1 MRILHVSPT
10 AFGDA
15 GLFGGGERYPLELA
29 LALARLDGVQCE
41 LVTFGPTSRVEQIG
55 DLRVRMLRARG
66 HVHRHPAHPLA
77 LGLVNATRDVD
88 VVHAHHLFSTPSR
101 LSALAALARR
111 RPFVVTDHG
120 LAGGTWKGLLPR
132 LVDQFLLVS
141 QYSSQVLA
149 SPTHRTTVVYGGAD
163 PDRFHPDGPD
173 GPRDGV
179 LFVGRL
185 TPHKGVDRLIEAL
198 PRHATLTIVG
208 TGGHDRNMPER
219 DYPDHLR
226 RLAAGKDV
234 RFLGAVGDDELPRLY
249 RRAAVVA
256 VPSVHRTCYGKDV
269 AVSELLGLSTLEAMA
284 SGTAVVASRIGGLV
298 ELVVDGTTG
307 YLVEPGDVGALRSRL
322 ELLLDDAATA
332 SSLGAAGRAR
342 VLERFTWEACAH
354 RCASAYRAV
363 LS

>member
-10 AFGDA
+10 AFGNA
-15 GLFGGGERYPLELA
+15 GIFGGGERYPLELA

-55 DLRVRMLRARG
+55 DLRVRTLRARG

-77 LGLVNATRDVD
+77 LGLVNATRDFD
-88 VVHAHHLFSTPSR
+88 VVHAHHLFSTATG
-101 LSALAALARR
+101 LSALVALARR
-111 RPFVVTDHG
+111 RPFAVTDHG
-120 LAGGTWKGLLPR
+120 LAGGTWRGILPR

-141 QYSSQVLA
+141 QYSSEVLA

-163 PDRFHPDGPD
+163 PDRFHPD

-198 PRHATLTIVG
+198 PRQAALTVVG

-219 DYPDHLR
+219 DYPEHLR

-234 RFLGAVGDDELPRLY
+234 RFLGPVADHELPRLY

-256 VPSVHRTCYGKDV
+256 VPSVHRTCYGKHV
-269 AVSELLGLSTLEAMA
+269 AVSELLSLSTLEAMA
-284 SGTAVVASRIGGLV
+284 SGTAVVASRVGGLV

-307 YLVEPGDVGALRSRL
+307 YLVEPGDVGALRSHL
-322 ELLLDDAATA
+322 ELLLDDAAMA
-332 SSLGAAGRAR
+332 SRLGAEGRAR
-342 VLERFTWEACAH
+342 VLERFTWEACAR
-354 RCASAYRAV
+354 RCVSAYRAM

>member
-10 AFGDA
+10 AFGDT
-15 GLFGGGERYPLELA
+15 GIFGGGERYPLELA
-29 LALARLDGVQCE
+29 LALARLDGVECE
-41 LVTFGPTSRVEQIG
+41 LVTFGPTTRVEQIG
-55 DLRVRMLRARG
+55 DLRVRVLRARG
-66 HVHRHPAHPLA
+66 HLHRHPAHPLA

-101 LSALAALARR
+101 LSALLGSARR
-111 RPFVVTDHG
+111 RPFAVTDHG
-120 LAGGTWKGLLPR
+120 LAGGTWMGILPR

-141 QYSSQVLA
+141 QYSSEVLA
-149 SPTHRTTVVYGGAD
+149 SPPQRTTVVYGGAD
-163 PDRFHPDGPD
+163 PDRFHPDGS
-173 GPRDGV
+173 PRDGV

-198 PRHATLTIVG
+198 PPYARLTVVG

-219 DYPDHLR
+219 DYTEHLR

-234 RFLGAVGDDELPRLY
+234 QFLGAVGDHELPRLY

-256 VPSVHRTCYGKDV
+256 VPSVHRTCYGKQV

-284 SGTAVVASRIGGLV
+284 SGTAVVASRVGGLV
-298 ELVVDGTTG
+298 ELVVDGITG
-307 YLVEPGDVGALRSRL
+307 YLVEPGDVRALRSRL
-322 ELLLDDAATA
+322 ELVLDDTVAAA
-332 SSLGAAGRAR
+332 SLGEAGRER
-342 VLERFTWEACAH
+342 VLERFTWDACAH
-354 RCASAYRAV
+354 RCVSAYRAM